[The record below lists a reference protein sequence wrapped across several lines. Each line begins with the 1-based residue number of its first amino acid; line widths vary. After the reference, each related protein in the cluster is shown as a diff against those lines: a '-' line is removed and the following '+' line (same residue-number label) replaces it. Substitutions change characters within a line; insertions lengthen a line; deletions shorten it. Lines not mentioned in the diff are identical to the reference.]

1 MKAVLA
7 DVVAETIAAKVA
19 ADPLGMLLAKRSLNL
34 DLGHFSELLI
44 VKKVGV
50 AILLHHH
57 R

>member
-7 DVVAETIAAKVA
+7 DVVAETVAAKVA
-19 ADPLGMLLAKRSLNL
+19 ADLLGMLLTKRSLNL

-44 VKKVGV
+44 VKEVGV